1 MVEGIRKT
9 ALQSGV
15 SKGLIKISKNS
26 ITKFWRESKM
36 SILTTGKIQEIID
49 SHGKWLRSEDGGS
62 RANLSDAN
70 LRGAN
75 LRGAN
80 LRGANLSDANLS
92 DANLRGANLR
102 GANLDFSC
110 LPLWC
115 GSLNMTVDKKIAVQ
129 VLYHFCRLK
138 CDDESVKTAQE
149 VMFELA
155 NEFHRVEECGILVN
169 ENDK

>member
-62 RANLSDAN
+62 R
-70 LRGAN
+70 
-75 LRGAN
+75 
-80 LRGANLSDANLS
+80 ANLS